1 MLLRYLPWF
10 VILAILAEIL
20 GTVGGFGSSVFFV
33 PMASYFMDFQS
44 VLGITALFHLSS
56 NLTKIGF
63 FRKGIDKHL
72 ILYLGIPAVAFVILG
87 AFLSQF
93 ANPKFLGISLGV
105 FLVLFSIVFL
115 AHKNL
120 AVHASKGNALT
131 GGALSGL
138 LAGLLGTG
146 GAIRGATMASFRLPK
161 DRFIATSAVIDMG
174 IDLSR
179 SFVYGY
185 NGYIHMHDLYLI
197 PILVVVSVLGTF
209 LGKRILDHVRQEQFQ
224 HIVLYLLLFIGMV
237 TLAIHVLGLRL
248 VPVFAGSET
257 AMSAVGFGSFLPQT
271 PVFV

>member
-1 MLLRYLPWF
+1 
-10 VILAILAEIL
+10 
-20 GTVGGFGSSVFFV
+20 
-33 PMASYFMDFQS
+33 MA
-44 VLGITALFHLSS
+44 A
-56 NLTKIGF
+56 
-63 FRKGIDKHL
+63 
-72 ILYLGIPAVAFVILG
+72 
-87 AFLSQF
+87 
-93 ANPKFLGISLGV
+93 
-105 FLVLFSIVFL
+105 
-115 AHKNL
+115 
-120 AVHASKGNALT
+120 
-131 GGALSGL
+131 
-138 LAGLLGTG
+138 
-146 GAIRGATMASFRLPK
+146 FRLPK

-248 VPVFAGSET
+248 APVFAGSET
-257 AMSAVGFGSFLPQT
+257 AMSAVGFGSLLPHT